1 MSVNVQ
7 DPEEMITEK
16 QFLKLF
22 KQHLKIVKKTKLLT
36 KKEIDKDIFHGLCPF
51 RQIMYFKD
59 SLAKGKLRTQSFS
72 DATMYYIAHKNWD
85 WQLKQEMRTILAEMK
100 WK

>member
-1 MSVNVQ
+1 MSY
-7 DPEEMITEK
+7 PEQMITEK

-36 KKEIDKDIFHGLCPF
+36 KKEIDASILYNLCPF
-51 RQIMYFKD
+51 RQILSFKD
-59 SLAKGKLRTQSFS
+59 SLAQGKLRTQSFS
-72 DATMYYIAHKNWD
+72 DATMYYTSHKNW
-85 WQLKQEMRTILAEMK
+85 QLRQEMRTILQEMK